1 MIFFFVNVVGLHFT
15 CQAKFKIEL
24 LPTCVVI
31 VSVFNRLDHYFLWQ
45 FYFVECVLIYIKF
58 SIGLTV
64 KLCESSVFISS
75 SGKGQFTCMHVHSCL
90 DVWKRARK
98 HTHNAYRTKGD
109 TNKDAERERD
119 RRLPKIKRDRCW
131 IGDTMKT
138 IANDPGIICFQHC
151 KNKVFSIKLL
161 AKCPECHTELSSDDA
176 YKMMPFRLPYPFIK
190 PHQYPCSIILRPTHG
205 DFLNDY
211 FNAMNLHIGLTTS
224 TGTIIEFDQSGL
236 RKTFGNQSDTSK
248 WSQSLVVETVP
259 EAWYEHWDDV
269 LREIE
274 HDNRTNEWTSTAY
287 HEDLFN
293 CYTFVLNFLQRLNY
307 GTLSAAAQNRTTF
320 CERYIVP
327 RTTAAGKYISLYRKI
342 RDHGFYI
349 HHASSNPIHEGSD

>member
-1 MIFFFVNVVGLHFT
+1 MNVKVIKPYKTLHKLSKKIQEEEKPNKNSRVNMK
-15 CQAKFKIEL
+15 A
-24 LPTCVVI
+24 
-31 VSVFNRLDHYFLWQ
+31 
-45 FYFVECVLIYIKF
+45 VLK
-58 SIGLTV
+58 
-64 KLCESSVFISS
+64 
-75 SGKGQFTCMHVHSCL
+75 
-90 DVWKRARK
+90 
-98 HTHNAYRTKGD
+98 
-109 TNKDAERERD
+109 
-119 RRLPKIKRDRCW
+119 
-131 IGDTMKT
+131 
-138 IANDPGIICFQHC
+138 DPGIICFQHC
-151 KNKVFSIKLL
+151 ENKVFTIKML
-161 AKCPECHTELSSDDA
+161 AKCPECHIELNSDDA

-224 TGTIIEFDQSGL
+224 NGTIIEFDQSGL
-236 RKTFGNQSDTSK
+236 HKTFSTQSDTSR

-259 EAWYEHWDDV
+259 EPWYEHWDDV

-274 HDNRTNEWTSTAY
+274 KDIHTKWTSTAY
-287 HEDLFN
+287 HEDSFN
-293 CYTFVLNFLQRLNY
+293 CYTFVLDFLQHLKY

-349 HHASSNPIHEGSD
+349 HASNAIREGSD

>member
-1 MIFFFVNVVGLHFT
+1 MKAI
-15 CQAKFKIEL
+15 AK
-24 LPTCVVI
+24 
-31 VSVFNRLDHYFLWQ
+31 
-45 FYFVECVLIYIKF
+45 
-58 SIGLTV
+58 
-64 KLCESSVFISS
+64 
-75 SGKGQFTCMHVHSCL
+75 
-90 DVWKRARK
+90 
-98 HTHNAYRTKGD
+98 
-109 TNKDAERERD
+109 
-119 RRLPKIKRDRCW
+119 
-131 IGDTMKT
+131 
-138 IANDPGIICFQHC
+138 DPGIICFQHC

-161 AKCPECHTELSSDDA
+161 AKCPECQMELNSDDA
-176 YKMMPFRLPYPFIK
+176 YKMMPFRLPYPFII

-224 TGTIIEFDQSGL
+224 QGCIMEFDQSGL
-236 RKTFGNQSDTSK
+236 HKTFSNQSGDGGGGDTSR

-269 LREIE
+269 LREM
-274 HDNRTNEWTSTAY
+274 NELGSNNDPTVINKWTSTAY
-287 HEDLFN
+287 HEDSFN
-293 CYTFVLNFLQRLNY
+293 CYTFVLDFLQRLNY

-349 HHASSNPIHEGSD
+349 HSSNPIHDGK